1 MNLISFVFIFKFVVD
16 NKVNFSDEDFGFV
29 NFDLDFLEELENIIF
44 EEIVFIDFIDVDVY
58 ICCDNVGKFMR
69 IL

>member
-1 MNLISFVFIFKFVVD
+1 MREKGKF
-16 NKVNFSDEDFGFV
+16 FW
-29 NFDLDFLEELENIIF
+29 LIF